1 VWKST
6 CAIGKKHGTQWRD
19 WNKRQNNNNTFYA
32 TMASPYEGKF
42 FYKEPV
48 VFIIAGVL
56 GRGGKEEQKRIQHVV
71 KQFVD
76 FCACEVAVLHRVYLR
91 TSPQHFSPSRN
102 LNNLKRRKP
111 FILIKV

>member
-1 VWKST
+1 MQLGKST
-6 CAIGKKHGTQWRD
+6 EHNGEIGISAKITTTLSTQPWQAHMKV
-19 WNKRQNNNNTFYA
+19 N
-32 TMASPYEGKF
+32 F

-76 FCACEVAVLHRVYLR
+76 FCACEVVVLHRVYLR